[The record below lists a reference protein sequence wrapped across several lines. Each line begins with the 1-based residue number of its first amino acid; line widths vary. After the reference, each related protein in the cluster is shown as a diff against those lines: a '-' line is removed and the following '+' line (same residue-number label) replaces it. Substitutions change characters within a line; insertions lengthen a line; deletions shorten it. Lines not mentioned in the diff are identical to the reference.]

1 MSDLDNKFTSLGEKH
16 KLEARKMQLL
26 TELTGLCNVNFSNVN
41 ETINP
46 LNVVENDAVK
56 QFRNWVKNNMARAA
70 SDEVVANIDSGVAM
84 TEIAVDRYAQAKHL
98 INQIRQLVVAAANEN
113 LSEGQVENLKD
124 EALTLVNGVNHA
136 LSNAG
141 YNAIPDIFSG
151 ESWDIQTSFIQD
163 TSTIPVTFDDLSE
176 CVLDTDPLNIEG
188 NPDIESLVN
197 AVNAMTDTTEDVNNI
212 LNSVDYVQDKACDA
226 ESNAVALRQ
235 RLIARRDAVVAEYH
249 AVHRQL
255 EVQRCE
261 ARKRINAEL
270 ACVLQSVEYMK
281 ICICY
286 NPGC

>member
-26 TELTGLCNVNFSNVN
+26 AELTGLCNINFSNVN
-41 ETINP
+41 DTINP
-46 LNVVENDAVK
+46 LNAVENDAVK

-70 SDEVVANIDSGVAM
+70 SDEVVANIDSGIAM

-124 EALTLVNGVNHA
+124 EALTLVNGVNSA

-141 YNAIPDIFSG
+141 YNDISNIFNG
-151 ESWDIQTSFIQD
+151 SWNIQTSFIQD
-163 TSTIPVTFDDLSE
+163 TSNIPVTFDDLSE
-176 CVLDTDPLNIEG
+176 CVLDTNDIEADS
-188 NPDIESLVN
+188 NVESLVN
-197 AVNAMTDTTEDVNNI
+197 AVEAMTDTTEDVDYI
-212 LNSVDYVQDKACDA
+212 LGSVDYVQDKACDA
-226 ESNAVALRQ
+226 ESAAVALRQ